1 MRPLYPLKWALNTIP
16 SFFLGHPV
24 NVQLYQDFQNPV
36 WGWLLVATILLFPT
50 LILSSLASSFR
61 AEISVSLQECYYW
74 GPSWPTLIHW
84 VPSQPTVLP
93 HLCPSS
99 HPLSCEASL
108 DLESS
113 LNPVFSVW
121 PGLEQASSP
130 SLPHNYHCHSS
141 VLSISSVAMLDLN
154 HGNKHPP
161 PEPPPPLPVSLR
173 KCLQTLTTDHF

>member
-1 MRPLYPLKWALNTIP
+1 MGIFLFLIFFYWYEAIIP
-16 SFFLGHPV
+16 PKMSSEHNSQFFLGHPV

-74 GPSWPTLIHW
+74 GPSWPKLIHW

-113 LNPVFSVW
+113 HNPVFSVW

-141 VLSISSVAMLDLN
+141 VLSTSSVAMLDLN

-161 PEPPPPLPVSLR
+161 PEPPPPS
-173 KCLQTLTTDHF
+173 QSH

>member
-1 MRPLYPLKWALNTIP
+1 MRKKISGHKCWF
-16 SFFLGHPV
+16 SFKEDWKSSFCLVARGGRQMWTCSHQWEHNSQFFWGHPV

-36 WGWLLVATILLFPT
+36 WGWLLVATILLFPKH
-50 LILSSLASSFR
+50 ILSSLASSFR

-99 HPLSCEASL
+99 HPLSCEASS

-121 PGLEQASSP
+121 PGLEQACTIIKFFCVICVVVD
-130 SLPHNYHCHSS
+130 LYH
-141 VLSISSVAMLDLN
+141 
-154 HGNKHPP
+154 
-161 PEPPPPLPVSLR
+161 
-173 KCLQTLTTDHF
+173 

>member
-93 HLCPSS
+93 HLCPTS
-99 HPLSCEASL
+99 A
-108 DLESS
+108 
-113 LNPVFSVW
+113 
-121 PGLEQASSP
+121 
-130 SLPHNYHCHSS
+130 
-141 VLSISSVAMLDLN
+141 
-154 HGNKHPP
+154 
-161 PEPPPPLPVSLR
+161 PPLPQLSPWAVRPAWILSPAIIQSSQCDQGWSRPALPPS
-173 KCLQTLTTDHF
+173 LTTITVTVQFSAPALWLCWT

>member
-16 SFFLGHPV
+16 SFFMGHPV

-36 WGWLLVATILLFPT
+36 
-50 LILSSLASSFR
+50 
-61 AEISVSLQECYYW
+61 CW
-74 GPSWPTLIHW
+74 GPSWPTLIGHSA
-84 VPSQPTVLP
+84 PSQPTVLP
-93 HLCPSS
+93 HLSLVCPSS

-113 LNPVFSVW
+113 HNPVFSVW

-141 VLSISSVAMLDLN
+141 VLSTSSVAMLDLN

-173 KCLQTLTTDHF
+173 KCLQILTTDHF